1 MSALLFWVAS
11 AIIAPTYAVPVVKP
25 NAAQG
30 TVERYEYWLYPPG
43 IAPGGRQRWGVI
55 TAPSQEEAKQELER
69 RQQSQRKWWTWV
81 GARNDSGDEPF
92 TYDNFMGPIEVKPG
106 GPRIANG
113 ISTSNVWIV
122 SLEEI
127 SARRR
132 AAAELADLRMQ
143 LEAAK
148 DQLDALFPLGTNTR
162 GAADLRGRAL
172 FMAAPLAESMAKVRE
187 AEAVLQASSGYTL
200 ADLMFELDE
209 VGVKLRRL
217 VPNATPN
224 EEAAPT
230 NPTSS
235 VPTTTPTQTATEPA
249 ATTSTQ
255 TSSGGATVLVPILP
269 PGTKPVNPPG
279 QGNAPITLQPTG
291 GSGAKPTT
299 VTPPVSA
306 GSEATKQVI
315 AELNRRLGAPAPGK
329 ANDDQLA
336 AYTFDR
342 EGVTARRQVYL
353 NGKFTPAPP
362 ERYAFGGMT
371 DPKQLF
377 LYEGGGRK
385 AIAYGDTDITKYKFT
400 PFVFLP
406 AGTTPEQANQALEMV
421 RHLISPDTVEPSPDI
436 VGFMPSAPTE
446 ADANAKMD
454 AVLANVRP
462 PHPLVG
468 ADFVP
473 SVLPEWL
480 RNELLG
486 RVAFVTDSKTL
497 STKYS
502 EKLAEGGQVLD
513 DQQRSVTLE
522 QLAVMIT
529 GEQWRTGAP
538 DRSAWTVTA
547 YEERAGAVNV
557 TLQSSFVGQSAA
569 QASDRAV
576 HGAKIQESWSVTGEG
591 PVLNKVRVL
600 RAGTVY
606 RQRPTTAA
614 DYATRHVEEAAR
626 LRADNRPQAAV
637 AEYEQALRLN
647 PESAM
652 TWSDYAFTLYG
663 LGQNMESLASYRLAR
678 DLDPKNA
685 IIISN
690 YSTVLRQIGDLPT
703 AVAAGKQAVEADPN
717 FAVAHEVL
725 ALALFETKDYK
736 GSVEQYAEAVKID
749 PNNAR
754 LRANYAS
761 ALYRAG
767 MKKEALAEAK
777 TSFDAGF
784 RGHWVFD
791 ELKIRA

>member
-11 AIIAPTYAVPVVKP
+11 ALVAPTYVSPTLKP

-30 TVERYEYWLYPPG
+30 SVERYEYYLYPPG

-81 GARNDSGDEPF
+81 GARSDNGDEPF

-113 ISTSNVWIV
+113 ITTANVWIV

-127 SARRR
+127 AARRR
-132 AAAELADLRMQ
+132 ATAELADLRLQ

-148 DQLDALFPLGTNTR
+148 DQLDALFPVGTNTR

-172 FMAAPLAESMAKVRE
+172 FMAGPLAESMAKVRE

-200 ADLMFELDE
+200 ADLMYEIDE

-217 VPNATPN
+217 VPNASPA
-224 EEAAPT
+224 EEAPKA
-230 NPTSS
+230 
-235 VPTTTPTQTATEPA
+235 PTTTTEPVTTTP
-249 ATTSTQ
+249 ATTTPQ
-255 TSSGGATVLVPILP
+255 TTTSSGGATVLVPILP
-269 PGTKPVNPPG
+269 PGTKPPTPAG
-279 QGNAPITLQPTG
+279 QGNAPTQILRPGGGTG
-291 GSGAKPTT
+291 GTT
-299 VTPPVSA
+299 TAPVTA

-336 AYTFDR
+336 AYVFDR
-342 EGVTARRQVYL
+342 EGVTARRQVYT
-353 NGKFTPAPP
+353 GGRFAPAPP
-362 ERYAFGGMT
+362 ERYAFAGMT

-385 AIAYGDTDITKYKFT
+385 AVAYGDPDIAKFKFT

-406 AGTTPEQANQALEMV
+406 AGTTPEQANQVLEMV
-421 RHLISPDTVEPSPDI
+421 RHLISPETVEASPDI
-436 VGFMPSAPTE
+436 VGFMPSAPSE
-446 ADANAKMD
+446 QDANAKMD

-462 PHPLVG
+462 PRPLVG

-502 EKLAEGGQVLD
+502 EKLAEGAQVLD
-513 DQQRSVTLE
+513 DQQRSVSLE
-522 QLAVMIT
+522 QVSVMIT

-547 YEERAGAVNV
+547 YEEKAGAVIV
-557 TLQSSFVGQSAA
+557 TLQASYVGQSAA
-569 QASDRAV
+569 QANDRAV
-576 HGAKIQESWSVTGEG
+576 HGAKIQESWAVTGEG

-614 DYATRHVEEAAR
+614 TYAIRHSEEAAR
-626 LRADNRPQAAV
+626 LRADNRPQAAI
-637 AEYEQALRLN
+637 AEYEQSIRLN

-652 TWSDYAFTLYG
+652 IWSDYAYTLYG
-663 LGQNMESLASYRLAR
+663 VGQNLESLASYRLAR

-685 IIISN
+685 IIIAN
-690 YSTVLRQIGDLPT
+690 YSAVLRQVGDLPT
-703 AVAAGKQAVEADPN
+703 AIAAGKQAVEADP
-717 FAVAHEVL
+717 ATVWPREAL
-725 ALALFETKDYK
+725 ALAMFEAKDYK
-736 GSVEQYAEAVKID
+736 GSVEQYAEAVKIE
-749 PNNAR
+749 PTNAR

-767 MKKEALAEAK
+767 LKKEALVEAK
-777 TSFDAGF
+777 TSYDAGF

>member
-1 MSALLFWVAS
+1 MSALLVWVAS
-11 AIIAPTYAVPVVKP
+11 ALIAPVSAAPTLRPD
-25 NAAQG
+25 AAQG
-30 TVERYEYWLYPPG
+30 KVERYEYWLYPPG
-43 IAPGGRQRWGVI
+43 IAAGGRQRWGVI

-81 GARNDSGDEPF
+81 GAKSDSGDEPF

-127 SARRR
+127 AARRR
-132 AAAELADLRMQ
+132 AAAELADLRIQ
-143 LEAAK
+143 LETAK

-200 ADLMFELDE
+200 ADLMYELDE

-217 VPNATPN
+217 VPNASPS
-224 EEAAPT
+224 EEAPTTAPTTPEPT
-230 NPTSS
+230 NPT
-235 VPTTTPTQTATEPA
+235 PTTVTPPT
-249 ATTSTQ
+249 
-255 TSSGGATVLVPILP
+255 SGGATVLVPILP
-269 PGTKPVNPPG
+269 PGTQPNTPAG
-279 QGNAPITLQPTG
+279 QGNAPTRILEPNRPGSTTGAPT
-291 GSGAKPTT
+291 
-299 VTPPVSA
+299 SA

-353 NGKFTPAPP
+353 NGRFTPAPP

-377 LYEGGGRK
+377 LYEGGGRT
-385 AIAYGDTDITKYKFT
+385 AVAYGDPDITKYKFT

-406 AGTTPEQANQALEMV
+406 AGTTPEQAKQVLEMV
-421 RHLISPDTVEPSPDI
+421 RHLLSPDTVEASPEVI
-436 VGFMPSAPTE
+436 GFMPSAPTE
-446 ADANAKMD
+446 QETNAKMD
-454 AVLANVRP
+454 SVLANVRP
-462 PHPLVG
+462 PRPLVG

-513 DQQRSVTLE
+513 DQQRSVSLE
-522 QLAVMIT
+522 QLSIMIT
-529 GEQWRTGAP
+529 GEQWRSGAP
-538 DRSAWTVTA
+538 DRSAWTVTT
-547 YEERAGAVNV
+547 YEERAGAVLV
-557 TLQSSFVGQSAA
+557 TLQASFVGQSAA
-569 QASDRAV
+569 QANDRAV
-576 HGAKIQESWSVTGEG
+576 HGAKIQESWAVTGEG

-606 RQRPTTAA
+606 RPRPASA
-614 DYATRHVEEAAR
+614 EAYATRHSEEAAR
-626 LRADNRPQAAV
+626 LRADNRPQAAI
-637 AEYEQALRLN
+637 AEFEHALRLN

-652 TWSDYAFTLYG
+652 VWSDYAYTLYNV
-663 LGQNMESLASYRLAR
+663 GQNMESLACYRLAR

-685 IIISN
+685 IVIAN
-690 YSTVLRQIGDLPT
+690 YSAVLRQIGDLPT
-703 AVAAGKQAVEADPN
+703 AVAAGKQAVDTDPATVWPREAY
-717 FAVAHEVL
+717 
-725 ALALFETKDYK
+725 ALALFESKDYK
-736 GSVEQYAEAVKID
+736 GASDQYAEAVKIE
-749 PNNAR
+749 PANAR

-767 MKKEALAEAK
+767 LKKEAQVEAK
-777 TSFDAGF
+777 TSYDAGF
-784 RGHWVFD
+784 RGHWIFD
-791 ELKIRA
+791 ELKIRG

>member
-1 MSALLFWVAS
+1 MSALLLWVAS
-11 AIIAPTYAVPVVKP
+11 ALIAPVNASPILRP

-43 IAPGGRQRWGVI
+43 IAAGGRQRWGVI

-81 GARNDSGDEPF
+81 GAKSDSSDEPF

-127 SARRR
+127 AARRR
-132 AAAELADLRMQ
+132 AAAELADLRLQ
-143 LEAAK
+143 LETAK
-148 DQLDALFPLGTNTR
+148 DQLDALFPLGSNTR

-172 FMAAPLAESMAKVRE
+172 FMAGPLAESMAKVRE

-209 VGVKLRRL
+209 VGNKLRRL
-217 VPNATPN
+217 VPNASPSET
-224 EEAAPT
+224 APT
-230 NPTSS
+230 PEPTAGPTDPT
-235 VPTTTPTQTATEPA
+235 PTTVTPPT
-249 ATTSTQ
+249 
-255 TSSGGATVLVPILP
+255 SGGATVLVPILP
-269 PGTKPVNPPG
+269 PGTQPPTPAG
-279 QGNAPITLQPTG
+279 QGSSPTRILEPTRP
-291 GSGAKPTT
+291 GAPTT
-299 VTPPVSA
+299 VAPASA
-306 GSEATKQVI
+306 GTEATKQVI

-342 EGVTARRQVYL
+342 EGVTARRQVFL
-353 NGKFTPAPP
+353 NGRFTPAPP

-371 DPKQLF
+371 DPQQLF
-377 LYEGGGRK
+377 LYEGGGRT
-385 AIAYGDTDITKYKFT
+385 AVAYGDPDITKYKFT

-406 AGTTPEQANQALEMV
+406 AGTTPEQAKQVLEMV
-421 RHLISPDTVEPSPDI
+421 RHLLSPDTVEASPEI
-436 VGFMPSAPTE
+436 VGFMPSAPSE
-446 ADANAKMD
+446 QDANAKMD

-462 PHPLVG
+462 PRPLVG

-486 RVAFVTDSKTL
+486 RVAFVTDAKTL

-513 DQQRSVTLE
+513 DQQRSVSLE
-522 QLAVMIT
+522 QLSIMIT
-529 GEQWRTGAP
+529 GEQWRSGAP

-547 YEERAGAVNV
+547 YEERAGAVIV
-557 TLQSSFVGQSAA
+557 TLQASFVGQSAA
-569 QASDRAV
+569 QANDRAV
-576 HGAKIQESWSVTGEG
+576 HGAKIRESWAVTGEG
-591 PVLNKVRVL
+591 PVLNQVRVL

-606 RQRPTTAA
+606 RPRPTSAET
-614 DYATRHVEEAAR
+614 YATRHVEEAGR

-652 TWSDYAFTLYG
+652 TWSDYAFTLYN
-663 LGQNMESLASYRLAR
+663 LGQNMESLACYRLAR

-685 IIISN
+685 IVIAN
-690 YSTVLRQIGDLPT
+690 YSAVLRQIGDLPT
-703 AVAAGKQAVEADPN
+703 AVAAGKQAVDTDPATVWPREAY
-717 FAVAHEVL
+717 
-725 ALALFETKDYK
+725 ALALFEAKDYK
-736 GSVEQYAEAVKID
+736 GASEQYAEAVKIE
-749 PNNAR
+749 PANAR

-767 MKKEALAEAK
+767 LKKEAQVEAK
-777 TSFDAGF
+777 TSYDAGF
-784 RGHWVFD
+784 RGHWIFD